1 MYPVRGLLNTT
12 TIALLY
18 LLPVTL
24 STTLGRLGPGL
35 VSGFLAFL
43 LYNYFFLKPY
53 QTLIVHQPQDITALG
68 IFFIVVVVISQLVG
82 RAKENLA
89 QARASE
95 RESNAPV

>member
-1 MYPVRGLLNTT
+1 MG
-12 TIALLY
+12 A
-18 LLPVTL
+18 
-24 STTLGRLGPGL
+24 GPGL

-43 LYNYFFLKPY
+43 LYNYYFLKPY

-82 RAKENLA
+82 RAKENLE

-95 RESNAPV
+95 RESTRLYESQPGVERGQQHAAI